1 MNLKNKALAI
11 LLILIFCISM
21 LPAVSAVDYSI
32 PYANVDIQ
40 VYDDGL
46 INVYEEIGYHFDSSA
61 NGVYRDI
68 KYFYNNNAHD
78 NCYK

>member
-1 MNLKNKALAI
+1 MEFSPYIIGETMNLKNKALAI
-11 LLILIFCISM
+11 LIVSIFFISV

-46 INVYEEIGYHFDSSA
+46 INVYEEIDYDF
-61 NGVYRDI
+61 
-68 KYFYNNNAHD
+68 
-78 NCYK
+78 